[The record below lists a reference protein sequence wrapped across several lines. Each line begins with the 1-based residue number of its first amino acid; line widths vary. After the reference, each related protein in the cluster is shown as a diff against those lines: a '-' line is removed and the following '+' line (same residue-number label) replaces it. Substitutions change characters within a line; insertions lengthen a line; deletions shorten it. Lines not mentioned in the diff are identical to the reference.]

1 MNIYANALD
10 IILLSSIIDLYRKT
24 TLHQSGVNIQEVIIM
39 ANKKDIKKVVL
50 AYSGGLDTSII
61 IPWLK
66 ENYNNCEVIAVSGD
80 VGQGTE
86 LDGLEE
92 KAIKTGAS
100 KLIIADL
107 KEEFIQDYVYPTVQ
121 AGAIYEN
128 RYMLGTSFARPI
140 IAKRIAEIA
149 LEEGAD
155 AICHGC
161 TGKGNDQVRFELAI
175 KAFAPEMAI
184 IAPWRE
190 WTIKSRDEEIDYA
203 EAHNIPLKINRETNY
218 SKDKNI
224 WHLSHEGLDLEDP
237 ANEPQYE
244 KKGFLE
250 MGVSPIDA
258 PDKPTYITLHFEKGV
273 PTMLDGKKMNGVEM
287 VSALNKLGGENGIG
301 LADLVE
307 NRLVGM
313 KSRGV
318 YETPGGAILY
328 HAHEVLETITLD
340 KETARIKQYLSI
352 KFADIVYNGQWY
364 TPLREAMSAF
374 VTETQKRVTG
384 DVKLKLYK
392 GNIINAG
399 VTSPYTL
406 YDEEVATFDEDEVYN
421 QADAAGFIN
430 LFGLPIKVRAQLDK
444 KRNNK

>member
-1 MNIYANALD
+1 
-10 IILLSSIIDLYRKT
+10 
-24 TLHQSGVNIQEVIIM
+24 M
-39 ANKKDIKKVVL
+39 AKEIKKVVL

-66 ENYNNCEVIAVSGD
+66 ENYNNCEVIAVSAD

-100 KLIIADL
+100 KLYIEDL

-121 AGAIYEN
+121 AGAVYEN
-128 RYMLGTSFARPI
+128 RYLLGTSFARPI

-149 LEEGAD
+149 IKEGAD

-175 KAFAPEMAI
+175 KAFAPDMEI
-184 IAPWRE
+184 IAPWRI
-190 WTIKSRDEEIDYA
+190 WDLKSREQEIEYA

-244 KKGFLE
+244 KEGFLE
-250 MGVSPIDA
+250 LGVSPLQA
-258 PDKPTYITLHFEKGV
+258 PDKPTYITIHFEKGI
-273 PTMLDGKKMNGVEM
+273 PTKLDGKELNGVEM

-318 YETPGGAILY
+318 YETPGGTILY
-328 HAHEVLETITLD
+328 HAHDVLETITLD
-340 KETARIKQYLSI
+340 KETARVKQYLSI

-374 VTETQKRVTG
+374 VDETQKTVTG

-406 YDEEVATFDEDEVYN
+406 YDEEVATFDEDNVYN

-430 LFGLPIKVRAQLDK
+430 LFGLPIKVRAKLDE
-444 KRNNK
+444 KRKNNK

>member
-1 MNIYANALD
+1 MTAVYEK
-10 IILLSSIIDLYRKT
+10 RK
-24 TLHQSGVNIQEVIIM
+24 GYIM
-39 ANKKDIKKVVL
+39 AKAKKDIKKVVL

-92 KAIKTGAS
+92 KALKTGAS
-100 KLIIADL
+100 KLYIEDL

-121 AGAIYEN
+121 AGAVYEN
-128 RYMLGTSFARPI
+128 KYLLGTSFARPI
-140 IAKRIAEIA
+140 IAKRIVEIA
-149 LEEGAD
+149 KAEGAD

-161 TGKGNDQVRFELAI
+161 TGKGNDQVRFELTI
-175 KAFAPEMAI
+175 KAFAPEMTI

-190 WTIKSRDEEIDYA
+190 WSIKSREEEIEYA

-237 ANEPQYE
+237 ANEPQYNHP
-244 KKGFLE
+244 GFLE
-250 MGVSPIDA
+250 LGVSPEQA
-258 PDKPTYITLHFEKGV
+258 PDEPTYVTIHFEKGK
-273 PTMLDGKKMNGVEM
+273 PTAINGKEMNGVE
-287 VSALNKLGGENGIG
+287 VVTTLNELGGKNGVG
-301 LADLVE
+301 LADIVE

-328 HAHEVLETITLD
+328 HAHNKLEELCLD
-340 KETARIKQYLSI
+340 RDTFHYKQQIGL
-352 KFADIVYNGQWY
+352 KFAELVYYGQWF
-364 TPLREAMSAF
+364 TPLREALSAF
-374 VTETQKRVTG
+374 VDSTQQTVTG

-392 GNIINAG
+392 GNIIDAG
-399 VTSPYTL
+399 VTSPYSL
-406 YDEEVATFDEDEVYN
+406 YDPEIATFDEDEVYN
-421 QADAAGFIN
+421 QADADGFIN
-430 LFGLPIKVRAQLDK
+430 LFGLPIKVYAHMK
-444 KRNNK
+444 AKTENK

>member
-1 MNIYANALD
+1 
-10 IILLSSIIDLYRKT
+10 
-24 TLHQSGVNIQEVIIM
+24 M
-39 ANKKDIKKVVL
+39 AKEIKKVVL

-66 ENYNNCEVIAVSGD
+66 ENYNNCEVIAVSGN

-100 KLIIADL
+100 KLYIEDL
-107 KEEFIQDYVYPTVQ
+107 TEEFIEDYVYPTVQ
-121 AGAIYEN
+121 AGAVYEN
-128 RYMLGTSFARPI
+128 QYLLGTSFARPI

-149 LEEGAD
+149 IKEGAD

-175 KAFAPEMAI
+175 KAFAPDMQI
-184 IAPWRE
+184 IAPWRI
-190 WTIKSRDEEIDYA
+190 WDLKSREQEIEYA

-218 SKDKNI
+218 SKDKNL

-237 ANEPQYE
+237 ANEPQY
-244 KKGFLE
+244 
-250 MGVSPIDA
+250 
-258 PDKPTYITLHFEKGV
+258 
-273 PTMLDGKKMNGVEM
+273 
-287 VSALNKLGGENGIG
+287 

-328 HAHEVLETITLD
+328 KAHEVLETITLD
-340 KETARIKQYLSI
+340 KETARVKQYLSI
-352 KFADIVYNGQWY
+352 KFADIVYNGQWF

-374 VTETQKRVTG
+374 VTETQKTVTG

-392 GNIINAG
+392 GNMINAG

-406 YDEEVATFDEDEVYN
+406 YDEEVATFDEDNVYN
-421 QADAAGFIN
+421 QADSAGFIN
-430 LFGLPIKVRAQLDK
+430 LFGLPIKVRAKLEQ
-444 KRNNK
+444 KRNAKKD

>member
-1 MNIYANALD
+1 M
-10 IILLSSIIDLYRKT
+10 K
-24 TLHQSGVNIQEVIIM
+24 E
-39 ANKKDIKKVVL
+39 IKKVVL

-66 ENYNNCEVIAVSGD
+66 ENYNNCEVVAVSAD

-92 KAIKTGAS
+92 KALKTGAS
-100 KLIIADL
+100 KLYIEDL
-107 KEEFIQDYVYPTVQ
+107 KKEFVEDYIFPTLK
-121 AGAIYEN
+121 AGAVYE
-128 RYMLGTSFARPI
+128 RDYLLGTSFARPI
-140 IAKRIAEIA
+140 IAKRLVEIA
-149 LEEGAD
+149 KAEGAD

-175 KAFAPEMAI
+175 KAFAPDMQI
-184 IAPWRE
+184 IAPWRI
-190 WTIKSRDEEIDYA
+190 WNIKSREEEIEYA

-218 SKDKNI
+218 SKDKNL

-237 ANEPQYE
+237 ANEPQYN
-244 KKGFLE
+244 KPGFLE
-250 MGVSPIDA
+250 LGVSPEMA
-258 PDKPTYITLHFEKGV
+258 PDKPTYVTIHFEKGI
-273 PTMLDGKKMNGVEM
+273 PTSVDGVEM
-287 VSALNKLGGENGIG
+287 DGPTLVGKLNELGGANGIG

-318 YETPGGAILY
+318 YETPGGTILY
-328 HAHEVLETITLD
+328 HAHDVLETITLD

-352 KFADIVYNGQWY
+352 KFADVVYNGQWY

-374 VTETQKRVTG
+374 VTETQKTVTG

-406 YDEEVATFDEDEVYN
+406 YDEEVATFDEDNVYN
-421 QADAAGFIN
+421 QADSAGFIN
-430 LFGLPIKVRAQLDK
+430 LFGLPIKVRAKLEQ
-444 KRNNK
+444 KRGRAE

>member
-1 MNIYANALD
+1 LFSFYMKFIYL
-10 IILLSSIIDLYRKT
+10 KM
-24 TLHQSGVNIQEVIIM
+24 EEFKM
-39 ANKKDIKKVVL
+39 AKEIKKVVL

-66 ENYNNCEVIAVSGD
+66 ENYDNCEVIAVSGD

-100 KLIIADL
+100 KLYIEDL
-107 KEEFIQDYVYPTVQ
+107 KEEFINDYVFPTMQ
-121 AGAIYEN
+121 AGAVYEN
-128 RYMLGTSFARPI
+128 RYLLGTSFARPI

-149 LEEGAD
+149 LKEGAD

-175 KAFAPEMAI
+175 KAVAPDMHI
-184 IAPWRE
+184 IAPWRI
-190 WTIKSRDEEIDYA
+190 WDIKSRDEEIDYA

-218 SKDKNI
+218 SKDKNL

-237 ANEPQYE
+237 ANEPMYNKE
-244 KKGFLE
+244 GFLE
-250 MGVSPIDA
+250 MGVSPEMA
-258 PDKPTYITLHFEKGV
+258 PDKPTYVTIGFEKGNPV
-273 PTMLDGKKMNGVEM
+273 SIDGEK
-287 VSALNKLGGENGIG
+287 LNSMDLIQKLNELGGANGIG
-301 LADLVE
+301 LVDLVE

-318 YETPGGAILY
+318 YETPGGTILY
-328 HAHEVLETITLD
+328 HAHEVLETLCID
-340 KETARIKQYLSI
+340 KETQRMKQHIAI

-364 TPLREAMSAF
+364 TPLREALSAF
-374 VTETQKRVTG
+374 VTETQKTVTG
-384 DVKLKLYK
+384 EVKLKLYK

-406 YDEEVATFDEDEVYN
+406 YDEEIATFDEDEVYDQN
-421 QADAAGFIN
+421 DSAGFIN
-430 LFGLPIKVRAQLDK
+430 LYGLPIKVKAKLDA
-444 KRNNK
+444 KRNLK